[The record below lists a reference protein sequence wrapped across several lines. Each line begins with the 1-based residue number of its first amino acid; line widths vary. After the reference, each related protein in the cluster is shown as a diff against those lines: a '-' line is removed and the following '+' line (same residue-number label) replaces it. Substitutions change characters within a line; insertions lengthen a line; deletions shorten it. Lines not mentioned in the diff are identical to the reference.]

1 MPLHEDG
8 QEVTYTCDAGFEFP
22 LDTLETVDVT
32 EPIPAT
38 LGKSKVLFEIQR
50 NFNKRKNKKTI
61 KTSRTNLDYLSFQ

>member
-1 MPLHEDG
+1 MPLHGDG

-38 LGKSKVLFEIQR
+38 LGKSSLISNTEEYQ
-50 NFNKRKNKKTI
+50 
-61 KTSRTNLDYLSFQ
+61 